1 MKRLGKHELNLIGI
15 VFALVAALMVFFPA
29 VSSGDSNTS
38 YTGLQVA
45 FGHEFVNLGGFAS
58 GQIEYS
64 ILNGLA
70 YLLPLA
76 AALLWL
82 LNVKNQIIPTI
93 LLLIAIV
100 LLFLIPESTNTTVTI
115 LGNTNAVDIDWVYG
129 MGVLN
134 AILFS
139 IMGMFYG
146 ILRIYHK
153 V

>member
-82 LNVKNQIIPTI
+82 LNVKNQDRKS
-93 LLLIAIV
+93 V
-100 LLFLIPESTNTTVTI
+100 V
-115 LGNTNAVDIDWVYG
+115 LGNSVVIG
-129 MGVLN
+129 GGRL
-134 AILFS
+134 I
-139 IMGMFYG
+139 
-146 ILRIYHK
+146 
-153 V
+153 